1 MANRFFNQFKGSLQ
15 KGVVFLYA
23 KFTVTSGDITVVT
36 SETLLAA
43 SNPTSHNPSAGFV
56 GGTITGGMS
65 GYKFVLQ
72 DSYVGLLDVHVTP
85 VGAPTSGQSV
95 LVQSVVFVNDVTDQT
110 TPSIS
115 MGFQQAEV
123 IDPMPNGLVASGIP
137 DGSYLMSVAL
147 YNSTAL

>member
-1 MANRFFNQFKGSLQ
+1 M
-15 KGVVFLYA
+15 
-23 KFTVTSGDITVVT
+23 ITVVT

-56 GGTITGGMS
+56 GGTIAAGNPN
-65 GYKFVLQ
+65 GYTFVLQ